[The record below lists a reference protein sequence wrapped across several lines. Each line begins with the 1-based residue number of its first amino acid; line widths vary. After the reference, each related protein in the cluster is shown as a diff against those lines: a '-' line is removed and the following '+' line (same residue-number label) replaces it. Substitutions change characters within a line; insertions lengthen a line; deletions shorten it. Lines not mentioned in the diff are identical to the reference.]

1 MLHRKHMEATACQRH
16 IDYGKPRLSF
26 QARASLFAQAVEAR
40 DFSRGRFTQEGI
52 SRSCVE
58 KRKRNLQNLQQL
70 IADGSFCVRR

>member
-1 MLHRKHMEATACQRH
+1 MLHWKHMEATACQCN

-26 QARASLFAQAVEAR
+26 QERVSLFAQAVEAR
-40 DFSRGRFTQEGI
+40 DFSRGRFTQEGF

-58 KRKRNLQNLQQL
+58 KRERDLHNLQQL